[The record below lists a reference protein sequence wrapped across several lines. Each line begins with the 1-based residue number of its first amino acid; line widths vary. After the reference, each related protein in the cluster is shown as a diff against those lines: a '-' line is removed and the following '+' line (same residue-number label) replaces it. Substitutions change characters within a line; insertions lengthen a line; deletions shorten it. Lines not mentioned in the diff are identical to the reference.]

1 MADDETRFEASGRT
15 EWMNRWH
22 RPSGRR
28 TCPREAYRHGRPDP
42 RHQGQVGSPWHTPE
56 PGFESQPW
64 LPCLADKL
72 VRITKGRGVSQKG
85 VSLPDIP
92 GAGDE
97 LEDYIAALFQAS
109 GHFVEKQIVEAD
121 PADLLELDIFTTDY
135 APEEMVQRLIE
146 VKGGKWGY
154 TDLFKVV
161 GWMTYLELRR
171 GAFFITKWDDR
182 ESAPTRMRPLGLDV
196 VCFDDFATAPAHFE
210 AQGFGSFVEPELID
224 LWRHSY
230 GVERKL
236 VQLMLDRAKTGSEGA
251 KNAKSYYRL
260 INNGTFFARTPEES
274 LAMLYEAYMDHP
286 KLTLGYGLELDGG
299 AFDPHTPT
307 TASAS
312 VHAAMRDGKYPVL
325 QACMY
330 FEHRA
335 RLSILK
341 SAVDYAI
348 AHPEG
353 PPSLVSEDGKFIFR
367 GLTYHSLPASFQQ
380 GMDWLREQPNY
391 RRYATFW
398 QQFLW
403 GWGGFYLED
412 RTDNEFEW
420 MSAYSGIPVD
430 EIPTALEA
438 FDRFFPWSDGWF
450 TTPGA
455 TDMHMVKMVPWVFQG
470 IGAHHR
476 RGQYNLGNGVAGLN
490 ASSYFTHNDLAKRI
504 NCAVEFLLADP
515 KEL

>member
-1 MADDETRFEASGRT
+1 MGSG
-15 EWMNRWH
+15 
-22 RPSGRR
+22 
-28 TCPREAYRHGRPDP
+28 
-42 RHQGQVGSPWHTPE
+42 
-56 PGFESQPW
+56 
-64 LPCLADKL
+64 
-72 VRITKGRGVSQKG
+72 KG

-92 GAGDE
+92 GSGDE
-97 LEDYIAALFQAS
+97 LEDYIAALYQAS

-135 APEEMVQRLIE
+135 APEDVVQRLVE

-161 GWMTYLELRR
+161 GWMTYLELKR

-182 ESAPTRMRPLGLDV
+182 ESAPTRMGPLGLDV
-196 VCFDDFATAPAHFE
+196 VCFDDFETAPAHFE
-210 AQGFGSFVEPELID
+210 AQGFGSFVEPELIG

-236 VQLMLDRAKTGSEGA
+236 VKLILDRAKTASEGA
-251 KNAKSYYRL
+251 KESKAYYRL

-299 AFDPHTPT
+299 TFDPHTPT
-307 TASAS
+307 TQSSS
-312 VHAAMRDGKYPVL
+312 VQSAMRDGKHAVL

-341 SAVDYAI
+341 AAVDYAI
-348 AHPEG
+348 AHSDG
-353 PPSLVSEDGKFIFR
+353 PPSLFTEGGNFTFR

-380 GMDWLREQPNY
+380 GMEWLREQPNF

-412 RTDNEFEW
+412 RPDKEFEW
-420 MSAYSGIPVD
+420 MSAYSGIPAD

-438 FDRFFPWSDGWF
+438 FDRFFPVPAGWF
-450 TTPGA
+450 VTAGR
-455 TDMHMVKMVPWVFQG
+455 TDMHMVKMVPAVFQG

-476 RGQYNLGNGVAGLN
+476 RAQYDLGDSISALN
-490 ASSYFTHNDLAKRI
+490 ASSQYTHSDLAKRI
-504 NCAVEFLLADP
+504 NGTVEFLLADL
-515 KEL
+515 KNL